1 VLGFLSLVR
10 WFGGLFVGSGK
21 LFVGSGCPYTGAVY
35 RKDDCDGRRDV
46 HCSRKR
52 GNLGLSLEEC
62 AGMLG
67 RSAVSLYTGAV
78 YDPLSGRVEH
88 GRSTIGTEGRNR
100 REEQKGEMKGWSGRE
115 ERWGA
120 RKMARNSENNTEYS

>member
-21 LFVGSGCPYTGAVY
+21 FFVGSGCPYTGAVY

-88 GRSTIGTEGRNR
+88 GRSTIGTEGRSR
-100 REEQKGEMKGWSGRE
+100 REEQKGEMKGRSGRE
-115 ERWGA
+115 ERQGGTVGGEEDGA
-120 RKMARNSENNTEYS
+120 KLRK